1 MHLVIR
7 DDGRGIEGTLAHRN
21 GEPSSL
27 GVGITGMTA
36 RMQQFGGKLHIRS
49 GRKGTTIHAVAPTR

>member
-1 MHLVIR
+1 MHLVIN
-7 DDGRGIEGTLAHRN
+7 DDGRGINEALEHRA
-21 GEPSSL
+21 GEASSL

-49 GRKGTTIHAVAPTR
+49 GGKGTTVHAVAPIR